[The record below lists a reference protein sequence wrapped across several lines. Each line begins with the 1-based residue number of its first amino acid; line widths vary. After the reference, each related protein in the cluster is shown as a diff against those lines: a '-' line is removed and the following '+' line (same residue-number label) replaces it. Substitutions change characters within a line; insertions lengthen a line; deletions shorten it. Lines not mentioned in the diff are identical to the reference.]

1 MSLGELH
8 LVAKG
13 WGLDYPDAENTLQLF
28 YGPNGSPGSNDANY
42 NNPEF
47 DRLYEQAAVMQPSPE
62 RTAIYRRM
70 NQMVIDDCVGI
81 MSLSRTRI
89 MMWHKD
95 VIAMPDRE
103 IVGGFFMKY
112 VDIDKSESSALEK
125 GN

>member
-1 MSLGELH
+1 
-8 LVAKG
+8 
-13 WGLDYPDAENTLQLF
+13 
-28 YGPNGSPGSNDANY
+28 
-42 NNPEF
+42 
-47 DRLYEQAAVMQPSPE
+47 
-62 RTAIYRRM
+62 M